1 MRKFLCVVLI
11 ILIIFS
17 ATFVF
22 AENETENIL
31 VTRAQN
37 SDENSELEN
46 NEESEGENQGTDL
59 NSQKQDLEEKIDQ
72 ANQELSETQ
81 SDLSDNLLQVEK
93 LDQRIKDSEGELQ
106 DLKTKVDELKTSIS
120 QVETELEE
128 VTAKYDAQ
136 QKLLEERVIALYEIG
151 EVDYLDILLHSNSLS
166 EFISSY
172 YVISEII
179 EIDHD
184 LLESIGEKK
193 DEISLSKQKLDNQKE
208 ELAQL
213 VETQNRTS
221 KVLQNTKTIRENYI
235 AKLSEEEKQ
244 KQAQIDEMTAQ
255 YEEINRQILALAE
268 QGLDASYIGGEF
280 AWPVPGYTTITS
292 KYGMR
297 VHPITGQYKLH
308 TGVDIGAPRGANFIA
323 ANDGIVVKSEYNSAY
338 GNMVVIDHG
347 GGISTL
353 YAHGDKR
360 LVEVGQTVKR
370 GESVLVVG
378 STGYSTGPHAHFEV
392 RINGVVTDPMPY
404 ITNQIVPGSEDK
416 NEENQ
421 TKEDQDIA
429 NKIDQY

>member
-268 QGLDASYIGGEF
+268 HGLDASYIGGEF

-323 ANDGIVVKSEYNSAY
+323 ANDGVVVKAEYNSAY
-338 GNMVVIDHG
+338 GNMVIIDHG

-353 YAHGDKR
+353 YAHGDKI

-392 RINGVVTDPMPY
+392 RINGVVTNPMPY
-404 ITNQIVPGSEDK
+404 ITNQVVPGSEDT

-421 TKEDQDIA
+421 TEEDQDIG

>member
-1 MRKFLCVVLI
+1 MRKLLCIVLI
-11 ILIIFS
+11 ILISFS
-17 ATFVF
+17 ATIVL
-22 AENETENIL
+22 AEQDAENVLQNQEQKSNSQEGNSTENETNGL
-31 VTRAQN
+31 
-37 SDENSELEN
+37 
-46 NEESEGENQGTDL
+46 DL
-59 NSQKQDLEEKIDQ
+59 NSQKEELEEQINQ
-72 ANQELSETQ
+72 ANEELTQTQSALSE
-81 SDLSDNLLQVEK
+81 NLQQVEK
-93 LDQRIKDSEGELQ
+93 LDERIKNSENELQ
-106 DLKTKVDELKTSIS
+106 ELTTKVEQLKTSIS
-120 QVETELEE
+120 QVEQELQE
-128 VTAKYDAQ
+128 VTEKYNNQ

-179 EIDHD
+179 ELDND
-184 LLESIGEKK
+184 LLKNIGEKK
-193 DEISLSKQKLDNQKE
+193 DEITLSKEKLDNQKQ
-208 ELAQL
+208 ELASL
-213 VETQNRTS
+213 VESQTRTS

-255 YEEINRQILALAE
+255 YEEINKQILSLAE
-268 QGLDASYIGGEF
+268 QGLDTSYIGGEF

-308 TGVDIGAPRGANFIA
+308 TGVDIGAPRGSNFIA
-323 ANDGIVVKSEYNSAY
+323 ANDGVVVKAEYNSAY
-338 GNMVVIDHG
+338 GNMVIIDHG

-353 YAHGDKR
+353 YAHGDQI

-370 GESVLVVG
+370 GQSILVVG

-404 ITNQIVPGSEDK
+404 ITNQVVPGSEEK
-416 NEENQ
+416 EE
-421 TKEDQDIA
+421 EQDTQENAEIG
-429 NKIDQY
+429 NTIDQY